1 MSNIKKLMMS
11 AAGGGALDVDD
22 VFSTYLFTGNG
33 TSQTITNG
41 LDLAGEGGLIWTK
54 RRDGSS
60 NHQLYDTARGI
71 DNVLNIVNN
80 AGQYDYSGDITS
92 VNSDGFSVGY
102 YSGGLNYSN
111 RDYATWSFR
120 KAPKFFDVVT
130 YTGNGVSGR
139 TISHNLGT
147 TVGMISIKRTD
158 NQGGWW
164 TLHRGSAGVLRLDS
178 TAEAYNASS
187 TAAYYGNGTTVITPT
202 STEFTVH
209 SASEVNANN
218 GTYVA
223 YLWAHNDGDGEF
235 GPDGDQD
242 IIKCGSY
249 TGNSQG
255 EYNDNGVEVNL
266 GFEPQYI
273 MIKNITYYTGQSWQI
288 YDTMRGIT
296 ARPTTSS
303 RDGDDAVLYA
313 NQTYAEVGGSSFLRV
328 TPTGFKLESDN
339 YDVNNNFN
347 YIYMAIR
354 RGSLFQ
360 PESATDVFAAAYQNA
375 VGTEPGWTSGF
386 PVDMVIDS
394 NVGGGSTDDRIISSR
409 LTQGRYLNLNTYIQ
423 EYAWADGYAMD
434 YMDGWRASANN
445 GPSDFSWMWKRAP
458 GFFDVVAYTGNGVG
472 PRNVPHNLGVA
483 PEMIWNKTRTQ
494 NDSWFVY
501 HKDVPLDSATQT
513 GGLIFQSNG
522 TPGGYGSFGEHS
534 GQTATTFEI
543 APTNDPSGNNEN
555 GTTFMAYLFA
565 TLDGI
570 SKVGSYTGNGS
581 NQTINCGFS
590 AGARFI
596 LIKRIDANGDWYV
609 WDTVRGINAGSETAL
624 IFNSTL
630 ATYNDSIDP
639 ANSGFIVNQI
649 SATNINVSNADYIFY
664 AIA

>member
-54 RRDGSS
+54 RRDGSAA
-60 NHQLYDTARGI
+60 HQLYDTARGI

-235 GPDGDQD
+235 GPDGDAD

-249 TGNSQG
+249 TGAGHS
-255 EYNDNGVEVNL
+255 GVTLNL
-266 GFEPQYI
+266 GFEPQFI
-273 MIKNITYYTGQSWQI
+273 MIKRTNSTALWTII
-288 YDTMRGIT
+288 DNMRGM
-296 ARPTTSS
+296 PSEGNS
-303 RDGDDAVLYA
+303 NVLYP
-313 NQTYAEVGGSSFLRV
+313 NTSQAEAAPQSNAKVYP
-328 TPTGFKLESDN
+328 TPTGL
-339 YDVNNNFN
+339 
-347 YIYMAIR
+347 YIEDDAAEINISGSTYVYMAIR
-354 RGSLFQ
+354 RGPLAV
-360 PESATDVFAAAYQNA
+360 PESATDVFAIDTGAGSG
-375 VGTEPGWTSGF
+375 VPMFGSGF
-386 PVDMVIDS
+386 PVDVVMRALPYTSAHDKQL
-394 NVGGGSTDDRIISSR
+394 SSR
-409 LTQGRYLNLNTYIQ
+409 LTGT
-423 EYAWADGYAMD
+423 GYGNVEASPWYTDSNMKWD
-434 YMDGWRASANN
+434 YMDGYFSLDSNQSTWI
-445 GPSDFSWMWKRAP
+445 SWMWKRAP
-458 GFFDVVAYTGNGVG
+458 GFCDVVAYTGTGATPTVIN
-472 PRNVPHNLGVA
+472 HNLSA
-483 PEMIWNKTRTQ
+483 TPEMMWIKSRTS
-494 NDSWFVY
+494 NENWMVY
-501 HKDVPLDSATQT
+501 HSALGNTK
-513 GGLIFQSNG
+513 GLILNSPTNALTLSTWNNTSPNETTFTLGGGGNNG
-522 TPGGYGSFGEHS
+522 SMS
-534 GQTATTFEI
+534 GQDYI
-543 APTNDPSGNNEN
+543 
-555 GTTFMAYLFA
+555 AYLFA
-565 TLDGI
+565 TLPGI
-570 SKVGSYTGNGS
+570 SKVGSYTGDGTINGS
-581 NQTINCGFS
+581 KLIDCGFS
-590 AGARFI
+590 NGPALVI
-596 LIKRIDANGDWYV
+596 IKIYEGEDANHWHIF
-609 WDTVRGINAGSETAL
+609 DTTRGLVAG
-624 IFNSTL
+624 
-630 ATYNDSIDP
+630 NDSLLYLNRTVAAISSNDYIDP
-639 ANSGFIVNQI
+639 HNSGFIVGAASNTKNN
-649 SATNINVSNADYIFY
+649 TNVLGSKYIFY
-664 AIA
+664 AIAA